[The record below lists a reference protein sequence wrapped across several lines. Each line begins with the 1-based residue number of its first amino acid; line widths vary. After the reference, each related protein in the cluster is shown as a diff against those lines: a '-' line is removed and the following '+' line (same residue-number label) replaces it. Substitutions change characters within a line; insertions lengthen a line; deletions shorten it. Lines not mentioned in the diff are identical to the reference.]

1 MNSTLRPKDPLTNLN
16 AEVEGTYSTA
26 GGGGAPHM
34 FLYFPPKLVGML
46 SKELEAAKV
55 YSDTMMAFLHAVRAV
70 INPGQGGGSA
80 VQVGGDAQDNLR
92 RVLLEILHRVGEASG
107 NISAL
112 FELIEKAVSR
122 KMNGDFFQEVNS
134 VYARGGYSDDITY
147 FKNDPPS
154 LVKFGD
160 DYTGDNGQ
168 KLRMGFAG
176 DRPSGIRMYIDL
188 ILAATKQMYKPDGTQ
203 RVNIDDIKEVINL
216 YSFSGYIRPAKGVK
230 DCIVAYGHKIF
241 NKMFYPP
248 SVRPPTPTFSSG
260 IADGA
265 GGGKRRKRPR
275 KKANK
280 KKTQRKKSKVK
291 RSRLYKKTLR
301 KKLNKSNKKTKSKH
315 KKRSTSKC

>member
-26 GGGGAPHM
+26 KADGSLHS

-55 YSDTMMAFLHAVRAV
+55 YSDTMMAFLHAVRQV
-70 INPGQGGGSA
+70 LNQGQGGGSA
-80 VQVGGDAQDNLR
+80 GQVGGDAQDNLR
-92 RVLLEILHRVGEASG
+92 RVLLEILHSVGEASG

-134 VYARGGYSDDITY
+134 VYTRGGYSGVINY

-176 DRPSGIRMYIDL
+176 DRPSGIRMYIDI
-188 ILAATKQMYKPDGTQ
+188 ILAARGQMYKPDGTP
-203 RVNIDDIKEVINL
+203 RLNIDDIKEVINL
-216 YSFSGYIRPAKGVK
+216 YSFSGYIRPNKGVK
-230 DCIVAYGHKIF
+230 NCIVAYGHKII
-241 NKMFYPP
+241 NPGGPP
-248 SVRPPTPTFSSG
+248 NFSSG
-260 IADGA
+260 ITGGA

-301 KKLNKSNKKTKSKH
+301 KKLNKSNKKTNSKH